1 MIKMVETAVVI
12 VFLIGIAVEVFKVG
26 VHFIR
31 MLIVPAILFIGVMY
45 FMYGVYV
52 LENPIMYANQV
63 FDTLLPQGSSQNIA
77 DTINQFWK
85 NELAIFTK

>member
-1 MIKMVETAVVI
+1 MVETAVVI

-26 VHFIR
+26 VNFIR

-45 FMYGVYV
+45 FMYGVNV

-63 FDTLLPQGSSQNIA
+63 IDTLLPQGSSQNIA